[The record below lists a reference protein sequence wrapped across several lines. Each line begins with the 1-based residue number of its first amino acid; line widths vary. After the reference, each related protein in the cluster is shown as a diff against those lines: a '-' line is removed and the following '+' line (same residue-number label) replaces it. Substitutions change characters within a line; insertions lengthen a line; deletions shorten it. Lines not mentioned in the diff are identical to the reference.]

1 MKLNSLFF
9 ILIFSIISL
18 EKGYTQEKKIF
29 LGFEG
34 GAGPMHWRGAGPM
47 HWKELSDILAI
58 DIYLCREGTH
68 QSPININN
76 ALGQSR
82 SKILTDFSPTPIRII
97 NNGHTIHLSYDP
109 GSYINWGNKR
119 FELIQF
125 HFHSPSEHLIKGKH
139 YDMEMHLVYKTH
151 DHQFLVIGVLM
162 EKGKNN
168 ALIQKIWEKIP
179 VDKNKEVYYEDYLFN
194 VGNLLPS

>member
-1 MKLNSLFF
+1 MDWND
-9 ILIFSIISL
+9 
-18 EKGYTQEKKIF
+18 
-29 LGFEG
+29 
-34 GAGPMHWRGAGPM
+34 AGPMHWE
-47 HWKELSDILAI
+47 ELADILAI

-76 ALGQSR
+76 ALDHSPSQL
-82 SKILTDFSPTPIRII
+82 LTDFSPTPIRII

-109 GSYINWGNKR
+109 GSNINWKSKR
-119 FELIQF
+119 YELIQF

-139 YDMEMHLVYKTH
+139 YDMEMHLVYKTQ

-162 EKGKNN
+162 EKGKSN

-179 VDKNKEVYYEDYLFN
+179 IDQNKEVYYEDILIN
-194 VGNLLPS
+194 VGNLLPYKKTTSTIRAL